1 MFLSMQTNKLCNAI
15 TCALSTI
22 ESYIRDQVVSA
33 IGKEV
38 QPSDFAEYMD
48 YHYSRLFREAYRPQP
63 FCFSI
68 RRPNRFPQ
76 GSISIESFSNSSW
89 DPIRTSV
96 MKAPSGTQRAC
107 LSHPVARIRLLQQ
120 QLTLRH
126 RYHVISLECCHE
138 CTFQRRSF
146 CTCFSVSS
154 FLGKHELVSSSRCSC
169 KTVFLV
175 CDLDW

>member
-1 MFLSMQTNKLCNAI
+1 MTLLLHFLSRRVRNVWRKHSKTNHSLTHSFIEQSGTVMFLSMQTNKLCNAI

-22 ESYIRDQVVSA
+22 ESYIREQVVSA

-76 GSISIESFSNSSW
+76 GSISIESFSNSSCE
-89 DPIRTSV
+89 PIRTSV

-107 LSHPVARIRLLQQ
+107 LSHPVTRIRLLQQ

-138 CTFQRRSF
+138 CTF
-146 CTCFSVSS
+146 
-154 FLGKHELVSSSRCSC
+154 
-169 KTVFLV
+169 
-175 CDLDW
+175 